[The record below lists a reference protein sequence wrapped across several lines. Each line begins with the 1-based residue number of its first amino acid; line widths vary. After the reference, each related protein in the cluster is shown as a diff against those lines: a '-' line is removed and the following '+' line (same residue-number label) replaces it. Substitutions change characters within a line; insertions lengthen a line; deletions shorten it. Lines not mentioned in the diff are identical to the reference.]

1 MHLGHSAPAVL
12 EVGPAVVRLLSGPQA
27 DPVPSA
33 VADAALLGIDDT
45 VVLVEDRPA
54 EVEDLWASLIAGA
67 VGRHRESVV
76 IVHPSRWPPVRIAR
90 VCTVAGGIT
99 PRVTAV
105 SRREWLSRHA
115 GADVVVEI
123 DSEFM
128 TVSDRR
134 SSTMVSRRDPA
145 APDAAVDAVLDAVV
159 DAVVDAV
166 AHDVGLPLRARD
178 ATVPVAIDAPHEA
191 DAALARELGDAL
203 RDRGLSS
210 RRVGIEPNRRRS
222 PLSRL
227 AARRPL
233 RVLIGSVALVPFAVA
248 ALIRLGGGPAAPTDR
263 PLGADEGPPVVHI
276 VEGRVVVEVP
286 ASWSVARI
294 TGGPGSRR
302 VRVAAPDDPHLAL
315 HITQSFAPVGTLAD
329 TAESLR
335 RAIGAQPP
343 GVFVDVRPEDQVAGR
358 RAVTYREVRPGR
370 VIRWSVMLEG
380 STRIS
385 VGCESRP
392 GAEAGIRA
400 ACEAAVRSARELRK
414 TGAQGN
420 GS

>member
-1 MHLGHSAPAVL
+1 MRLGHSAPAVL
-12 EVGPAVVRLLSGPQA
+12 EVGPVVVRLLSGPQA

-54 EVEDLWASLIAGA
+54 GVEDLWASLIAGA
-67 VGRHRESVV
+67 VGRRRESVV
-76 IVHPSRWPPVRIAR
+76 IVHPSRWPPARIAR
-90 VCTVAGGIT
+90 VCTAAGGIT
-99 PRVTAV
+99 RRVTAV

-115 GADVVVEI
+115 GADVVVEV

-145 APDAAVDAVLDAVV
+145 ASDAVV
-159 DAVVDAV
+159 DAV
-166 AHDVGLPLRARD
+166 LPLRARD

-191 DAALARELGDAL
+191 DAALARGLGDAL

-210 RRVGIEPNRRRS
+210 RRVGVEPSPRPS

-227 AARRPL
+227 AARRPP
-233 RVLIGSVALVPFAVA
+233 RVLIGSVALVPVAVA
-248 ALIRLGGGPAAPTDR
+248 ALIRLGGGPAAPAAPADR

-286 ASWSVARI
+286 ASWSVARV

-302 VRVAAPDDPHLAL
+302 VQVTAPDDPHLAL
-315 HITQSFAPVGTLAD
+315 HITQSFAPGGTLAD
-329 TAESLR
+329 AAESLR

-358 RAVTYREVRPGR
+358 RAVTYREMRPGR

-400 ACEAAVRSARELRK
+400 ACEAAVRSARELRE

-420 GS
+420 GSSERVSGTESGR

>member
-1 MHLGHSAPAVL
+1 MRLGRSAPAVL

-67 VGRHRESVV
+67 VGRRRESVV

-115 GADVVVEI
+115 GAGVVVEI

-145 APDAAVDAVLDAVV
+145 ASDAAVDAVLNAVS
-159 DAVVDAV
+159 
-166 AHDVGLPLRARD
+166 HDVGLPLRARD

-203 RDRGLSS
+203 RDRGLPS
-210 RRVGIEPNRRRS
+210 RRVGVEPNRRRS

-227 AARRPL
+227 AARRPP

-248 ALIRLGGGPAAPTDR
+248 ALIRLGGGPAAPAAPAAPTDR
-263 PLGADEGPPVVHI
+263 PLGADEGPPVVHV

-294 TGGPGSRR
+294 TGGSGSRR
-302 VRVAAPDDPHLAL
+302 VQVTAPDDPHLAL
-315 HITQSFAPVGTLAD
+315 HITQSFAPAGTLAD

-358 RAVTYREVRPGR
+358 RAVTYREMRPGR